1 MNHVALI
8 IPTIDRIGGAER
20 QVLLLAT
27 GLARRGWKVTIVALS
42 GSGGWAAHEICAAGA
57 EFISL
62 EMRKGLADPRG
73 WIRFHRWLR
82 RARPDVVHA
91 HLPHAAWMMRW
102 SRLAMPLR
110 VALDTIHTSA
120 TGTRGR
126 KVGYRRSNWLPDRV
140 TAVSE
145 SVANAYLSERM
156 VSERTLTVLP
166 NGVDVE
172 KWKPDAVLRAAIR
185 RKLGLENEFL
195 WLAAGRLEPVK
206 DYPLLLRAFV
216 GIPASAHLVIAGS
229 GPLEADLRSLAQQL
243 GLEKR
248 VRFLGFEPDVRRW
261 MQAADGFVL
270 SSRWEGLPM
279 GLLEA
284 SACALPIVA
293 TNVPGSWEVVVHGYS
308 GLLSGAGD
316 VPALAAAMT
325 RLMQTPS
332 TVRRAMGA
340 HAQQMMIERFDLER
354 ILERWEALYKTLL
367 MRNQSPMRWA
377 RSF

>member
-1 MNHVALI
+1 MNHVALL

-20 QVLLLAT
+20 QVLLLAK

-42 GSGGWAAHEICAAGA
+42 GSGGWAASEICAAGA

-82 RARPDVVHA
+82 HARPDVVHA
-91 HLPHAAWMMRW
+91 HLPHAAWLMRW
-102 SRLAMPLR
+102 SRLATPLR
-110 VALDTIHTSA
+110 VALDTIHTSS

-126 KVGYRRSNWLPDRV
+126 KVGYRRSDWLPDQV
-140 TAVSE
+140 TAVSDT
-145 SVANAYLSERM
+145 VANAYLSERM
-156 VSERTLTVLP
+156 VSDRTLTILP

-172 KWKPDAVLRAAIR
+172 KWRPDLVLRTAIR

-195 WLAAGRLEPVK
+195 WLTAGRLEPVK
-206 DYPLLLRAFV
+206 DYPLLLRAFA
-216 GIPASAHLVIAGS
+216 GIPASARLVIAGT
-229 GPLEADLRSLAQQL
+229 GPLEAELRSLARQL
-243 GLEKR
+243 GLKKR
-248 VRFLGFEPDVRRW
+248 VRFLGFEPDVRSW

-270 SSRWEGLPM
+270 SSQWEGLPM

-293 TNVPGSWEVVVHGYS
+293 TNVPGSGEIVVHGYS

-325 RLMQTPS
+325 RLMQTP
-332 TVRRAMGA
+332 TKDRLAMGER
-340 HAQQMMIERFDLER
+340 AQQMVMERFDLEH
-354 ILERWEALYKTLL
+354 ILGRWEALYRTLL